1 MTAVLIRD
9 KLILL
14 VICLAFYLPGSASI
28 YAVVPLIIAITA
40 GAINSWLIRPEHRA
54 IVLCGFTIL
63 CIIEPQLIYFLP
75 VVSFDL
81 FADKLMWLIPITLLP
96 LVWHRGQFSWETAAQ
111 WVLLMLLAWLLK
123 SRGISLEKALQT
135 VNSLQDSNREK
146 TIQFEQRNKELL
158 EKQDY
163 EINLATL
170 NERNRIAREI
180 HDHVGHLLTRAI
192 LQVGA
197 LQTICRDDEGL
208 KEQLAVLQSTL
219 NDSMNEIRHSLHDLH
234 DAAIDLEVEIR
245 AVIRSFSFCPVILTY
260 DAIVRP
266 DQKTIFT
273 FLAIVREALSNI
285 ARHSGATR
293 VDITV
298 REHPG
303 FYQLIIRDNGSGG
316 QGRMADGPLDLDSL
330 MGDTASGIGLKN
342 MVERVRGLNGQINI
356 SRERGFVIFIS
367 VPRKD
372 ISRQAGS

>member
-1 MTAVLIRD
+1 MLIRD

-14 VICLAFYLPGSASI
+14 VICLAFYLPGRVSI
-28 YAVVPLIIAITA
+28 YAVVPLIIVITA
-40 GAINSWLIRPEHRA
+40 GATNSWLIKPEHRA
-54 IVLCGFTIL
+54 IVLCGYTIL
-63 CIIEPQLIYFLP
+63 CIAQPQLIYFLP

-81 FADKLMWLIPITLLP
+81 FAEKLMWLIPVTLLP
-96 LVWHRGQFSWETAAQ
+96 LVWHRGEFTWEMAAQ
-111 WVLLMLLAWLLK
+111 WVLLMLLAWLLR
-123 SRGISLEKALQT
+123 SRGLSLEKALQT
-135 VNSLQDSNREK
+135 VNTLLDSNREK
-146 TIQFEQRNKELL
+146 TILFEQKNKELL

-197 LQTICRDDEGL
+197 LQTICREDEGL
-208 KEQLAVLQSTL
+208 KEQLAVLQKTL

-234 DAAIDLEVEIR
+234 DAAIDLELEIR
-245 AVIRSFSFCPVILTY
+245 AVIRSFSFCPVNLTY
-260 DAIVRP
+260 DVTVRP

-273 FLAIVREALSNI
+273 FLAIVREALSNM
-285 ARHSGATR
+285 ARHSDATR
-293 VDITV
+293 ADITV

-303 FYQLIIRDNGSGG
+303 FYQLIIRDNGVGG
-316 QGRMADGPLDLDSL
+316 QGKMADGPLDLDSL

-367 VPRKD
+367 VPRKTD
-372 ISRQAGS
+372 SRQAGS

>member
-1 MTAVLIRD
+1 
-9 KLILL
+9 
-14 VICLAFYLPGSASI
+14 
-28 YAVVPLIIAITA
+28 
-40 GAINSWLIRPEHRA
+40 
-54 IVLCGFTIL
+54 
-63 CIIEPQLIYFLP
+63 
-75 VVSFDL
+75 
-81 FADKLMWLIPITLLP
+81 
-96 LVWHRGQFSWETAAQ
+96 
-111 WVLLMLLAWLLK
+111 LK
-123 SRGISLEKALQT
+123 SRGLSLEKALQT

-146 TIQFEQRNKELL
+146 TIVFEQKNKELL

-163 EINLATL
+163 EVNLATL

-197 LQTICRDDEGL
+197 LQTICRDDENL
-208 KEQLAVLQSTL
+208 KEQLAVLQMTL

-234 DAAIDLEVEIR
+234 DAAIDLEMEMR
-245 AVIRSFSFCPVILTY
+245 AVIRSFSFCPVNLTY
-260 DAIVRP
+260 DVTTRP

-273 FLAIVREALSNI
+273 FLAIIREALSNI

-303 FYQLIIRDNGSGG
+303 FYQLIIRDNGAGG
-316 QGRMADGPLDLDSL
+316 QGKMADGPLDIDSL
-330 MGDTASGIGLKN
+330 MGDTANGIGLKN

-372 ISRQAGS
+372 GSRQAGS